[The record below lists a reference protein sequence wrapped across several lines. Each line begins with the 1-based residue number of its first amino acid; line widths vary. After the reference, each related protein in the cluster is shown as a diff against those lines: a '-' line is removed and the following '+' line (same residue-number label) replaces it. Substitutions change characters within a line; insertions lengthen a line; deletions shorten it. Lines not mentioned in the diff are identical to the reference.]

1 MIAITWRNM
10 HTMNP
15 TKGDPMKTRSILV
28 KIPEKDYQNVVKVS
42 ESQHLKPTTYAR
54 VTLLDRVNECIHAM
68 RKVSR

>member
-1 MIAITWRNM
+1 
-10 HTMNP
+10 
-15 TKGDPMKTRSILV
+15 MKTRSILV